1 MSQTEARHPDHS
13 FSYGRVQV
21 GIWKTEVV
29 QNDQTMVDWNTKV
42 EKRYEDKKGEWQSTS
57 YFSHS
62 ELADLEGAA
71 REARQFIRRRTHERF
86 EDNAESEP
94 GSN

>member
-29 QNDQTMVDWNTKV
+29 KDDQTMVEWSTKIQKRFENK
-42 EKRYEDKKGEWQSTS
+42 EKTWQSTP

-62 ELADLEGAA
+62 ELADLEAAA

-94 GSN
+94 VAN